1 MSGNCFMLA
10 IELELWLLAAA
21 TLAGPKNAQ
30 RASIWNL

>member
-21 TLAGPKNAQ
+21 TLAGLKNG
-30 RASIWNL
+30 SGH